1 MNPKAGK
8 GVIRQRF
15 LEVVDE
21 FVKSGYEVVVRT
33 TQRAGEI
40 PEILKQMQG
49 PVDKIVC
56 CGGDGTFNET
66 VCGLLETGLQVPLGY
81 IPAGTVNDFAASHLI
96 PTAPLEAAKT
106 AAAGAPEL
114 CDVGKLGERCFAYVA
129 AFGAFTDV
137 SYQTPQP
144 MKALLGRLAYIVEGI
159 KRLPHL
165 KAYPM
170 KIIYGDQVVED
181 SFIYGMVSN
190 SKTVGGFKLP
200 SGGEIRM
207 DDGLLEAVFIRKPE
221 TMADRQ
227 EIVNALLRQDLDSPL
242 ICKLQVRQLELAPR
256 EKIPWTVDGE
266 FAGEYGRVAV
276 RCLPRA
282 VTILS

>member
-1 MNPKAGK
+1 ME
-8 GVIRQRF
+8 I
-15 LEVVDE
+15 VDE
-21 FVKSGYEVVVRT
+21 FVKSGYEVAVRT
-33 TQRAGEI
+33 TQKAGEI
-40 PEILKQMQG
+40 PAILKQVPG
-49 PVDKIVC
+49 PVDKVVC

-66 VCGLLETGLQVPLGY
+66 VCGLLETGLQIPLGY

-106 AAAGAPEL
+106 AAAGTPKQ

-165 KAYPM
+165 TAYPM
-170 KIIYGDQVVED
+170 KIVCGNQTVED

-190 SKTVGGFKLP
+190 SKSVGGFKLR
-200 SGGEIRM
+200 GGSEIRM

-242 ICKLQVRQLELAPR
+242 ICKFQVQRLEIVPGQ
-256 EKIPWTVDGE
+256 KIPWTVDGE
-266 FAGEYGRVAV
+266 FAGEYGRVSV
-276 RCLPRA
+276 DCLQRA
-282 VTILS
+282 ITIMS